1 MMMVE
6 RKPKTISLTTTLSKL
21 PAEAQLWIMCLT
33 PDQFDEIQT
42 ILNIVGE
49 AHFIK
54 HWRTHKQD
62 QEKLEDGFRRWPIL

>member
-1 MMMVE
+1 
-6 RKPKTISLTTTLSKL
+6 
-21 PAEAQLWIMCLT
+21 
-33 PDQFDEIQT
+33 
-42 ILNIVGE
+42 LNIVGE